1 MQTITVNLLKAT
13 KNTSRKLSVQFKGIR
28 DSRLYQ
34 PFDRTPEVAAQQF
47 AASLLSNALSAAN
60 LGGLIVGELVSS
72 EATNAEY
79 GARIVHRFVF
89 KVLTVAPSVQ
99 TKAEAYAIH
108 SAALEAAYAIRDLA
122 RAQAEIEYR
131 KHDQIMNQAIDAAN
145 EALASN
151 AA

>member
-1 MQTITVNLLKAT
+1 MQFVRWKVEYLHHRGT
-13 KNTSRKLSVQFKGIR
+13 KPQKR
-28 DSRLYQ
+28 D
-34 PFDRTPEVAAQQF
+34 DRMIN
-47 AASLLSNALSAAN
+47 SM
-60 LGGLIVGELVSS
+60 
-72 EATNAEY
+72 
-79 GARIVHRFVF
+79 
-89 KVLTVAPSVQ
+89 